1 MREEEIVGHDKVLKL
16 GQENFFFKLFFRWN
30 PTHAVDAVDDF
41 NDDDDDDNAVD
52 DDDDDDEDP
61 RKWASISKSS
71 TESLYCW
78 HIHTQKRSLS
88 IALSRSKHAPTH
100 PRTHIVPTHFR
111 S

>member
-41 NDDDDDDNAVD
+41 NDDDDDDNGVD
-52 DDDDDDEDP
+52 DDEYEDP

-71 TESLYCW
+71 KESLLLA
-78 HIHTQKRSLS
+78 HSHTETLAKYRPL
-88 IALSRSKHAPTH
+88 
-100 PRTHIVPTHFR
+100 
-111 S
+111 